1 MTGKQR
7 KINRGR
13 LLLAEPFMGDPNF
26 KRAVILLCEHNEQGS
41 FGFIINRF
49 TDLKLKEL
57 VEDFPEFDAPVLLGG
72 PVQPNTLQF
81 LHKEA
86 DIDNSVE
93 VAKGIYWG
101 GSFDSLKEN
110 IRLNKIGDGDVLFV
124 AGYCG
129 WTEGQLEEEM
139 KTESWIVADS
149 KPEFVFSE
157 DYEDL
162 WTDILKTMGS
172 KYKLI
177 STFPIDPSLN

>member
-1 MTGKQR
+1 MKR
-7 KINRGR
+7 INRGR

-26 KRAVILLCEHNEQGS
+26 KRAVILLCEHNDQGS

-49 TDLKLKEL
+49 TNIRLKEL
-57 VEDFPEFDAPVLLGG
+57 VEDFPEFNAPVLIGG

-86 DIDNSVE
+86 DIENSVE
-93 VAKGIYWG
+93 VAKGVYWG
-101 GSFDSLKEN
+101 GSFESLKEH
-110 IRLNKIGDGDVLFV
+110 IRLNKINATDVLFV

-139 KTESWIVADS
+139 KTQSWIVSDS
-149 KPEFVFSE
+149 KPEYVFTE
-157 DYEDL
+157 AFEDL
-162 WTDILKTMGS
+162 WCDILRTMGP

-177 STFPIDPSLN
+177 SSFPIDPSLN